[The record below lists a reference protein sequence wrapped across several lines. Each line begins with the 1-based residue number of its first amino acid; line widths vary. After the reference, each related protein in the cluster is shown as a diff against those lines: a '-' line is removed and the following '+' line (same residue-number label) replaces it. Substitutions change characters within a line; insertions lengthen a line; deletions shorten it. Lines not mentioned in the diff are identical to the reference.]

1 MKCTMKAA
9 LALSFIGAATAA
21 SDPRREVIRFPFN
34 MPKGQKPVGSFNFMA
49 NCYNFINAMSS
60 ADSNAHTLKCHADGK
75 LCNVWANTLPEVIK
89 AKHSGEA
96 LHNKA
101 LSFSHWCDAVRTAQD
116 PKTMPVANFKAEKHA
131 VAQKQHK
138 AQHDEHKVE
147 TKVEVQQK
155 AKVMLKAKVQQQEE
169 AEHVKLANKAQK
181 LREQAEEAKAKAAK
195 AAQEAEDKK
204 SVAEMMKELSEKAK
218 KEVAE
223 RAKKSEAHGHKEA
236 LMAKSVTDSS
246 DAKYQELVNK
256 LEHKATVEAPKAAA
270 APKAEKTIQHHGWEG
285 VLATEDKMEAEHR
298 GVRGG
303 DFVQKASSPTHSES
317 RIGHFVEEI
326 YDDVASLVHRVV

>member
-1 MKCTMKAA
+1 MKAA

-138 AQHDEHKVE
+138 VQHDEHKVE

-181 LREQAEEAKAKAAK
+181 LREQAEEAKAKAAE

-204 SVAEMMKELSEKAK
+204 SVAEMMKELSTKAK
-218 KEVAE
+218 RELEE
-223 RAKKSEAHGHKEA
+223 RNKKGHKES
-236 LMAKSVTDSS
+236 LVAKAVTDTS
-246 DAKYQELVNK
+246 DSKYQELVNK
-256 LEHKATVEAPKAAA
+256 IEHKATVEAPKATE
-270 APKAEKTIQHHGWEG
+270 APKAEKTVKHHGWEG
-285 VLATEDKMEAEHR
+285 VMATEDRMRA
-298 GVRGG
+298 G